1 MAAGNSTK
9 EGFQLEEKKGD
20 LFSCP
25 SSHSLAH
32 CISEDVRMGKGIAVL
47 FKRKFGGV
55 DEIKKQGIKPGGVA
69 ILERNGRFIYYLI
82 TKVKYSDKPTYDS
95 LRSSLESMK
104 EHCLKHKVKHL
115 AMPRIGCGLD
125 LLKWEEVSVILIET
139 FHDTDVAITVYS
151 L

>member
-1 MAAGNSTK
+1 MAHEPFVWK
-9 EGFQLEEKKGD
+9 EPLHTCFVKTMATIC
-20 LFSCP
+20 LFTL
-25 SSHSLAH
+25 SLKDAFDF
-32 CISEDVRMGKGIAVL
+32 IYLI
-47 FKRKFGGV
+47 
-55 DEIKKQGIKPGGVA
+55 GIKPGGVA

-82 TKVKYSDKPTYDS
+82 TKVTYSDKPTYDS

>member
-1 MAAGNSTK
+1 MAHEPFVWK
-9 EGFQLEEKKGD
+9 ESIHTCFVKTIATIC
-20 LFSCP
+20 LFTV
-25 SSHSLAH
+25 SLKDTF
-32 CISEDVRMGKGIAVL
+32 IYLI
-47 FKRKFGGV
+47 
-55 DEIKKQGIKPGGVA
+55 GIKPGGVA

-104 EHCLKHKVKHL
+104 EHCLKHKVKYL

>member
-1 MAAGNSTK
+1 M
-9 EGFQLEEKKGD
+9 EEKRGD

-25 SSHSLAH
+25 TSHSLAH

-47 FKRKFGGV
+47 FKKKFGGV
-55 DEIKKQGIKPGGVA
+55 EEIKRQGVKPGGVA
-69 ILERNGRFIYYLI
+69 VLERGERFVYYLI
-82 TKVKYSDKPTYDS
+82 TKIKYSDKPTYDS
-95 LRSSLESMK
+95 LRSSLEAMK
-104 EHCLKHKVKHL
+104 EHCIKHKVKQL

-139 FHDTDVAITVYS
+139 FHDTDINITVYS

>member
-1 MAAGNSTK
+1 MA
-9 EGFQLEEKKGD
+9 EGGTNKMSFHLEEKKGD

-25 SSHSLAH
+25 STFSLAH

-47 FKRKFGGV
+47 FKKKFGGV
-55 DEIKKQGIKPGGVA
+55 EEIKKQGVKPGGVA
-69 ILERNGRFIYYLI
+69 VLDRSGRYIYYLV

-95 LRSSLESMK
+95 LRASLEAMK
-104 EHCLKHKVKHL
+104 DHCLKHQVRHL

-125 LLKWEEVSVILIET
+125 LLKWEEVSLILVET
-139 FHDTDVAITVYS
+139 FHDTDISITVYS